1 MRGWRGPFFG
11 KPPQQINNFLVI
23 FAAVKKIRL
32 ISPFISIFL
41 ITLLL
46 SGSFGFTL
54 IHHTCFHCGTDETI
68 ATISVEMAESNCHCH
83 HAQDLVK
90 PQGNPSHGQCDG
102 CCSNGETDMHHNHG
116 IAEFTVTD
124 DCCSHEAER
133 VVTDEL
139 LRTEVQNEIMPYFL
153 AAYVV
158 AVMQEATVTYTHH
171 LGGDKPFHRGRDLT
185 TLLCRLQS

>member
-1 MRGWRGPFFG
+1 MSFRDQPS
-11 KPPQQINNFLVI
+11 QQINNFVVI
-23 FAAVKKIRL
+23 FAAVKKIPL
-32 ISPFISIFL
+32 ISPFISLLL

-68 ATISVEMAESNCHCH
+68 ATISGETVEQNCHCH
-83 HAQDLVK
+83 HSDDLMH
-90 PQGNPSHGQCDG
+90 PRCNPSPDQCDG
-102 CCSNGETDMHHNHG
+102 CCSSGGGDLFHNHG
-116 IAEFTVTD
+116 TAEYVVSD

-139 LRTEVQNEIMPYFL
+139 VRADSQTEIMPYFL
-153 AAYVV
+153 AATVV
-158 AVMQEATVTYTHH
+158 AVMEEAPVATNHH
-171 LGGDKPFHRGRDLT
+171 SDGNEPFHRGRDLT